1 MSSTFRE
8 EMIDALEDLF
18 ETADAG
24 LVTLMK
30 GEFEKAVE
38 SMRGIVDDEIERQRK
53 ETDEGES
60 VEDKDG

>member
-24 LVTLMK
+24 LVTLLK

-53 ETDEGES
+53 EPDEGEDG
-60 VEDKDG
+60 EDKDG

>member
-24 LVTLMK
+24 LVTLLK

-38 SMRGIVDDEIERQRK
+38 SMRGIVDDEIERQSK
-53 ETDEGES
+53 ETDEGEGG
-60 VEDKDG
+60 EDKDG